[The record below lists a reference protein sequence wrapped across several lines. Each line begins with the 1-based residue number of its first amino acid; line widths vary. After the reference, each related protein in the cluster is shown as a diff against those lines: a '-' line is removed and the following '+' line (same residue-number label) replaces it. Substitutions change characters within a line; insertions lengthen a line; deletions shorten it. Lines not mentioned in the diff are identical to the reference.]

1 MVPINAVLFVLLVVL
16 FFHCQQTEGFSTSL
30 KFKSLRALPLQ
41 RKASPLQFSFD
52 DIGVGLY
59 DAQLTVSTFVDTQL
73 ATPNPA
79 SFAFL
84 YAAGLLTAFSPCS
97 ISLIPLTLAYL
108 GGNEATNNVDSSNVV
123 QRSLS
128 YAAGLAT
135 SLTLFGLSAAMLGN
149 VFGSSGLLGDASGLL
164 SSALFLAMGLYLLE
178 IIRIDFPTIA
188 TNRGNEQMS
197 KTAQSFLFGATS
209 ALVASPCS
217 SPVLTSLLAVVA
229 TSGDA
234 SVGAAFLFAYS
245 LGYATP
251 VVVASAA
258 SGSALSRL
266 FQSGGAS
273 WANPAFASLLI
284 SYGTYSAFD
293 NVAKILNVYSSAL
306 FIVCCLVLQTT
317 CCDFLQ

>member
-1 MVPINAVLFVLLVVL
+1 M
-16 FFHCQQTEGFSTSL
+16 
-30 KFKSLRALPLQ
+30 KFKSIRALPLQ
-41 RKASPLQFSFD
+41 RIASPLKFSFD

-108 GGNEATNNVDSSNVV
+108 GGNEATNNVDNSNVV

-149 VFGSSGLLGDASGLL
+149 VFGSSGLLGLL

-197 KTAQSFLFGATS
+197 KSAQAFLFGATS

-229 TSGDA
+229 ASGDA

-293 NVAKILNVYSSAL
+293 NVAKILNL
-306 FIVCCLVLQTT
+306 
-317 CCDFLQ
+317 